1 MTKTT
6 AKFSFLKNPYLVAL
20 VVTVIAC
27 VWLRLKFFM
36 IESMWPD
43 EALYAW
49 NGVKISSDPSSLFT
63 KQLWEFHPPGFSILI
78 ALFNV
83 IVDYDIALRLVSPAF
98 AVAGVV
104 LIYFLGKEL
113 RSEFVGLSSAIM
125 LCFNHLYWFI
135 SNRILLD
142 VPLTTLC
149 LAVVY
154 AEVKYTK
161 SKQKK
166 WLLLSLLSLLSVL
179 MIKTEGILMVGFTV
193 LFVIRYYA
201 KEIRRKY
208 SNLKWI
214 VAGIITGVALVV
226 VLSRLNLHDTFRIS
240 AENLAS
246 ASRLDFGY
254 VLSWPFFV
262 LFLVG
267 LIFALLRRT
276 AAYWILMLYLVAILV
291 PKIVIGHTF
300 VPRYMLP
307 ALPSMLIIAA
317 MGAEDVLM
325 MIRGWGL
332 KINQWIIV
340 GTICLLCIPSYT
352 EGKRLHIERQIG
364 YTGFEEAGELIKET
378 NADLTY
384 AMSMRAIRYYSNIE
398 YEKYGGKLLPFPSD
412 RAAFQKAI
420 KGKSVVIEV
429 DIFEYSAP
437 AYVYPLTQANIRF
450 FGAQGFYVKG
460 RVDRPIPGKNGMR
473 NAGVIYVLE
482 KR

>member
-1 MTKTT
+1 M
-6 AKFSFLKNPYLVAL
+6 
-20 VVTVIAC
+20 
-27 VWLRLKFFM
+27 
-36 IESMWPD
+36 
-43 EALYAW
+43 
-49 NGVKISSDPSSLFT
+49 
-63 KQLWEFHPPGFSILI
+63 
-78 ALFNV
+78 
-83 IVDYDIALRLVSPAF
+83 
-98 AVAGVV
+98 
-104 LIYFLGKEL
+104 
-113 RSEFVGLSSAIM
+113 
-125 LCFNHLYWFI
+125 
-135 SNRILLD
+135 
-142 VPLTTLC
+142 
-149 LAVVY
+149 
-154 AEVKYTK
+154 
-161 SKQKK
+161 
-166 WLLLSLLSLLSVL
+166 
-179 MIKTEGILMVGFTV
+179 
-193 LFVIRYYA
+193 
-201 KEIRRKY
+201 
-208 SNLKWI
+208 
-214 VAGIITGVALVV
+214 AGIITGVGLVV

-450 FGAQGFYVKG
+450 FWRAGFLREGAS
-460 RVDRPIPGKNGMR
+460 
-473 NAGVIYVLE
+473 
-482 KR
+482 